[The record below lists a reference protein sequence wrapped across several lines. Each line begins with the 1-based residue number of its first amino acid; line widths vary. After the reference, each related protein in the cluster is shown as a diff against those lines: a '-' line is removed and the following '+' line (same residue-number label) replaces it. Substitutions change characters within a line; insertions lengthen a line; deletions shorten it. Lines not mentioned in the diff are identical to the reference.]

1 MMLNCRE
8 ATFLMSAAQDR
19 PLGIRERWA
28 LRIHVMACSGC
39 RNASRQF
46 RFLRRAARLY
56 VAGAP
61 EAKTRSPGNSGPS
74 EGGH

>member
-28 LRIHVMACSGC
+28 LRIHVMACS
-39 RNASRQF
+39 RQF